1 MTFED
6 YFIDSI
12 INDETYGGKPEL
24 KVYPDPSDEG
34 HLTYG
39 FGHKLTEEEKKYMKE
54 GDPITYDHA
63 VKTFK
68 QDLSNTFSITNRLP
82 WIQTLS
88 DGQKF
93 TLLDMSFNMGE
104 ARMRGTAPRGFT
116 RFFDNMYQYSQ
127 SETKEQKRNY
137 SHRAYMELKHV
148 NPFGINGKKDMS
160 YTKYWKKNYGGRAHR
175 NAQYILDPSK
185 ELIKKEK

>member
-12 INDETYGGKPEL
+12 ISDETIGGKPEL
-24 KVYPDPSDEG
+24 EVYPDPSDEG

-68 QDLSNTFSITNRLP
+68 QDLSNTFSSFSSSIY
-82 WIQTLS
+82 
-88 DGQKF
+88 
-93 TLLDMSFNMGE
+93 TLLIFL
-104 ARMRGTAPRGFT
+104 
-116 RFFDNMYQYSQ
+116 Y
-127 SETKEQKRNY
+127 
-137 SHRAYMELKHV
+137 
-148 NPFGINGKKDMS
+148 
-160 YTKYWKKNYGGRAHR
+160 
-175 NAQYILDPSK
+175 
-185 ELIKKEK
+185 LI